1 MIDLQKTLDPKP
13 FPKGAS
19 TMGNLDKEI
28 AIIQKFK
35 AEHPNKAY
43 KLCIQTSDDFDFHDE
58 TESEDYIAVLIAE
71 LETETPV
78 ENPFLE
84 GTSAYTWDAEYVIYI
99 DKPTIADRELITKL
113 YYDELL
119 QYV

>member
-1 MIDLQKTLDPKP
+1 MR
-13 FPKGAS
+13 
-19 TMGNLDKEI
+19 NLDKEI
-28 AIIQKFK
+28 AIIKKFK

-43 KLCIQTSDDFDFHDE
+43 KLYIETSDDFDFHDE

-71 LETETPV
+71 LKTETPV
-78 ENPFLE
+78 ENPYLE

-99 DKPTIADRELITKL
+99 DKPTTADRELITKL

>member
-1 MIDLQKTLDPKP
+1 MR
-13 FPKGAS
+13 
-19 TMGNLDKEI
+19 NLDKEI

-43 KLCIQTSDDFDFHDE
+43 KLYIETSDDFDFHDE

-71 LETETPV
+71 LDTESPV
-78 ENPFLE
+78 EILFLE

>member
-1 MIDLQKTLDPKP
+1 MR
-13 FPKGAS
+13 
-19 TMGNLDKEI
+19 NLDKEI

-35 AEHPNKAY
+35 AEQPDKAY
-43 KLCIQTSDDFDFHDE
+43 KLYIETSDDFDFHDE

-99 DKPTIADRELITKL
+99 DKPTTADRELITKL